1 MYWLDRTKS
10 FCHLSAEVLAIAQ
23 SNSEKYEIVENFFLS
38 ISTFLLTTGNI
49 LQHTCNDEFSQEKI
63 VKLV

>member
-38 ISTFLLTTGNI
+38 ISTSLLTTGTFYSTHAMMN
-49 LQHTCNDEFSQEKI
+49 SPKK
-63 VKLV
+63 KL